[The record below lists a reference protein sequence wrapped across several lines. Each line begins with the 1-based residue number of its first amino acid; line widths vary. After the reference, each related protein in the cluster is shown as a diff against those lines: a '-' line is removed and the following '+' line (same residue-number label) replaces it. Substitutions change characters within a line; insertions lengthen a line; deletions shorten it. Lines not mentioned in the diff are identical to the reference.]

1 MPFVSIDAIAHAA
14 GIYGGRRTVT
24 LLDKPAPD
32 RQCAPQ
38 RRRPG
43 SDTSEMTNVA
53 PMPRAG
59 ATPAAPLIAFH
70 GVSHFFGERPVLQ
83 DINLTIGKSEFVCM
97 VGGLQAP
104 AVGEVTFAGKRVA
117 GPAQEIS
124 FMFQDY
130 SKALLP
136 WRTAAG
142 NVSLA
147 LEANGVPGAQ
157 RAGRIKDLLGKV
169 GLANHADHF
178 PAQLSGGMQQR
189 VQIARC
195 LAQEP
200 SVLLMDEPFGAL
212 DAMTRQ
218 ALQDE
223 ILRII
228 QASRTTVVFVTHD
241 LEEAIYLG
249 DRVVALYPNP
259 GRIAQVFDVDLPK
272 PRNQLTTR
280 ESPAFLRL
288 RRALFDFIR
297 EGEA

>member
-1 MPFVSIDAIAHAA
+1 
-14 GIYGGRRTVT
+14 
-24 LLDKPAPD
+24 
-32 RQCAPQ
+32 
-38 RRRPG
+38 
-43 SDTSEMTNVA
+43 MTNVA
-53 PMPRAG
+53 PLPRAE
-59 ATPAAPLIAFH
+59 ATAAAPLIAFR
-70 GVSHFFGERPVLQ
+70 GVSHVFGDRPVLE
-83 DINLTIGKSEFVCM
+83 DINLTVGKSEFVCMVGPSGCGKTTMLRM

-104 AVGEVTFAGKRVA
+104 AVGEVTFAGKRVT
-117 GPAQEIS
+117 GPAREIS

-147 LEANGVPGAQ
+147 LEAIGLPAAQ
-157 RAGRIKDLLGKV
+157 RAPRIKELLGKV
-169 GLANHADHF
+169 GLAGHADHF
-178 PAQLSGGMQQR
+178 PVQLSGGMQQR

-228 QASRTTVVFVTHD
+228 EASRTTVVFVTHD

>member
-1 MPFVSIDAIAHAA
+1 MSIAPATPIHAA
-14 GIYGGRRTVT
+14 
-24 LLDKPAPD
+24 
-32 RQCAPQ
+32 
-38 RRRPG
+38 
-43 SDTSEMTNVA
+43 
-53 PMPRAG
+53 
-59 ATPAAPLIAFH
+59 ATRKPLIEFR
-70 GVSHFFGERPVLQ
+70 GVNHDFGDRPILRNI
-83 DINLTIGKSEFVCM
+83 DLTVGQSEFVCLVGPSGCGKTTLLRM
-97 VGGLQAP
+97 VGGLLTQSS
-104 AVGEVTFAGKRVA
+104 GEVLFAGKRVD
-117 GPAQEIS
+117 GPAKEIS

-147 LEANGVPGAQ
+147 LEAVGMPSAERGP
-157 RAGRIKDLLGKV
+157 RIQELLKKV
-169 GLANHADHF
+169 GLGNHADHY

-223 ILRII
+223 ILRLISV
-228 QASRTTVVFVTHD
+228 SRTTVLFVTHD

-259 GRIAQVFDVDLPK
+259 GRIAQVFDVDLPS
-272 PRNQLTTR
+272 PRDQLTTR
-280 ESPAFLRL
+280 EHPNFLKL
-288 RRALFDFIR
+288 RRELFDFVR
-297 EGEA
+297 EGET

>member
-1 MPFVSIDAIAHAA
+1 M
-14 GIYGGRRTVT
+14 
-24 LLDKPAPD
+24 
-32 RQCAPQ
+32 
-38 RRRPG
+38 
-43 SDTSEMTNVA
+43 
-53 PMPRAG
+53 
-59 ATPAAPLIAFH
+59 
-70 GVSHFFGERPVLQ
+70 
-83 DINLTIGKSEFVCM
+83 
-97 VGGLQAP
+97 
-104 AVGEVTFAGKRVA
+104 
-117 GPAQEIS
+117 
-124 FMFQDY
+124 
-130 SKALLP
+130 
-136 WRTAAG
+136 
-142 NVSLA
+142 
-147 LEANGVPGAQ
+147 
-157 RAGRIKDLLGKV
+157 GKV

-280 ESPAFLRL
+280 ETPGIPAAASRAVRL
-288 RRALFDFIR
+288 HPRGRSVKVAKALVLPVALLVLWEVAMRVSGVAERLARRAIADCRCVL
-297 EGEA
+297 

>member
-1 MPFVSIDAIAHAA
+1 MTAA
-14 GIYGGRRTVT
+14 A
-24 LLDKPAPD
+24 LSPAPG
-32 RQCAPQ
+32 AA
-38 RRRPG
+38 RRA
-43 SDTSEMTNVA
+43 DA
-53 PMPRAG
+53 
-59 ATPAAPLIAFH
+59 LIAFR
-70 GVSHFFGERPVLQ
+70 GVSLSLGGRLILEDIDLDMRRREFICVVGPSGCGKTTLLRLIAGLLHPDKGEVIYDGKPV
-83 DINLTIGKSEFVCM
+83 T
-97 VGGLQAP
+97 AP
-104 AVGEVTFAGKRVA
+104 ASDIAL
-117 GPAQEIS
+117 I
-124 FMFQDY
+124 FQDY

-136 WRTAAG
+136 WRTAGG

-147 LEANGVPGAQ
+147 LEANGVPARE
-157 RAGRIKDLLGKV
+157 RATRIKELLGKV
-169 GLANHADHF
+169 GLAGHADHF
-178 PAQLSGGMQQR
+178 PVQLSGGMQQR

-228 QASRTTVVFVTHD
+228 QASNTTVLFVTHD

-280 ESPAFLRL
+280 ENPAFLRL
-288 RRALFDFIR
+288 RRALFDFIS

>member
-1 MPFVSIDAIAHAA
+1 MTNISPLQRNEPAA
-14 GIYGGRRTVT
+14 G
-24 LLDKPAPD
+24 
-32 RQCAPQ
+32 
-38 RRRPG
+38 
-43 SDTSEMTNVA
+43 
-53 PMPRAG
+53 
-59 ATPAAPLIAFH
+59 APLIAFA
-70 GVSHFFGERPVLQ
+70 GVNHKFGERPVLQ
-83 DINLTIGKSEFVCM
+83 NINLTVGLSEFVCM
-97 VGGLQAP
+97 VGPSGCGKTTMLRMVGGLQQPTA
-104 AVGEVTFAGKRVA
+104 GEVMFAGKRVT

-147 LEANGVPGAQ
+147 LEASGVPAGE
-157 RAGRIKDLLGKV
+157 RAPRIHALLDKV
-169 GLANHADHF
+169 GLAGHADHY

-218 ALQDE
+218 SLQDE

-228 QASRTTVVFVTHD
+228 VASKTTVLFVTHD
-241 LEEAIYLG
+241 LDEAIYLG

-259 GRIAQVFDVDLPK
+259 GRIAQVFDVDLPR

-280 ESPAFLRL
+280 EQPAFLRL

-297 EGEA
+297 EGET